1 MAGTMED
8 QLLQLLADTQ
18 LPAEGPRKQA
28 ELHLR
33 QAESNPAFPTS
44 LTTIATHTSIGTEIR
59 QSALL
64 ILKGFVEKNWS
75 GENDDGQATP
85 IADATK
91 EQLRVQLLE
100 LAISNDTDRKVKSA
114 ARFVSEVYCIPIS
127 LANESCVATS

>member
-33 QAESNPAFPTS
+33 QAESNPAFPGS
-44 LTTIATHTSIGTEIR
+44 LTAIATHASISTEIR

-64 ILKGFVEKNWS
+64 ILRRFVEDNWS
-75 GENDDGQATP
+75 GENDEGQSIH
-85 IADATK
+85 IADVTK
-91 EQLRVQLLE
+91 EELRVQLLG
-100 LAISNDTDRKVKSA
+100 LAISNDADRKIKSA
-114 ARFVSEVYCIPIS
+114 AR
-127 LANESCVATS
+127 CVLELRWV